1 MARDHARLFIRIW
14 SDDEFTAM
22 TESAQRAYMML
33 VSQAGVNWAGV
44 LDFRPRR
51 WTQLAADTTAE
62 SLDKALRELAAARFI
77 AIDEDHE
84 EVLVRSYMRNDEV
97 YKQPNLLKNALA
109 AVKHV
114 QSRTLRDMLADELL
128 KLVPLIPVDRR
139 DLTTNRE
146 GVAAVAALLA
156 PKGSGNPSTNPSG
169 NPKTEPFDEPF
180 KEGPG
185 VGEGEGVGV
194 CTSSVVTS
202 LVAKK
207 PKRRRAKADQRTPE
221 HPIPIGW
228 QPTEAHRERAS
239 KLGLDIDL
247 QADLFRAHA
256 EREERVVRNWNGA
269 FTTWLIKAR
278 EFQQKPDGRQPNLD
292 YASAKEWLLGEYN
305 AGRVMPIQQR
315 TGMRFP
321 EPDLPLHISGAK
333 ASEEFV
339 VGKIR
344 EWIKANHEELIRRM
358 IARAS

>member
-51 WTQLAADTTAE
+51 WTQLAADTTTE

-109 AVKHV
+109 AVRHV
-114 QSRTLRDMLADELL
+114 QSRTLRDMLAEELR
-128 KLVPLIPVDRR
+128 KLVPLIPADRR
-139 DLTTNRE
+139 DPTTNQE
-146 GVAAVAALLA
+146 GVSGVADALSG
-156 PKGSGNPSTNPSG
+156 KGSRNPSANPSV
-169 NPKTEPFDEPF
+169 NPKTEPFGEPF
-180 KEGPG
+180 EEGPG

-194 CTSSVVTS
+194 GTSSVVTS
-202 LVAKK
+202 TAAPKQTKRSRK
-207 PKRRRAKADQRTPE
+207 PKRREEHQLPAD
-221 HPIPIGW
+221 W
-228 QPTEAHRERAS
+228 QPTQAHRERAEAA
-239 KLGLDIDL
+239 GLDVAA

-256 EREERVVRNWNGA
+256 EREDRYVRNWNGA
-269 FTTWLIKAR
+269 FTTWLIKAPDFGR
-278 EFQQKPDGRQPNLD
+278 ASNQSQKLD
-292 YASAKEWLLGEYN
+292 HAAAKAWLLAEYE

-315 TGMRFP
+315 TGMHYQH
-321 EPDLPLHISGAK
+321 PDLPLHISGAK
-333 ASEEFV
+333 AAEEYQV
-339 VGKIR
+339 AKLR
-344 EWIKANHEELIRRM
+344 EWIKANHEELIRRL
-358 IARAS
+358 IARAA

>member
-51 WTQLAADTTAE
+51 WTQLAADTTTE

-109 AVKHV
+109 AVRHV
-114 QSRTLRDMLADELL
+114 QSRTLRDMLAEELW
-128 KLVPLIPVDRR
+128 KLVPLIPAARR
-139 DLTTNRE
+139 DSTTNQE
-146 GVAAVAALLA
+146 GVAGVAAALSK
-156 PKGSGNPSTNPSG
+156 KGSGNPSANPSG
-169 NPKTEPFDEPF
+169 NPKTEPLGEPF
-180 KEGPG
+180 EEGPG

-194 CTSSVVTS
+194 GTSSVVTS
-202 LVAKK
+202 LAAKK
-207 PKRRRAKADQRTPE
+207 PQRRSRKGDQRTPE
-221 HPIPIGW
+221 HPLPADW
-228 QPTEAHRERAS
+228 QPNAAHRERAS
-239 KLGLDIDL
+239 KLSLDVEL

-256 EREERVVRNWNGA
+256 EREERVARNWNGA
-269 FTTWLIKAR
+269 FTTWLIKTR
-278 EFQQKPDGRQPNLD
+278 EFEQKPSGRQPKLD
-292 YASAKEWLLGEYN
+292 HAAAKAWLLDEYN

-333 ASEEFV
+333 ASEEFI
-339 VGKIR
+339 VGKAR
-344 EWIKANHEELIRRM
+344 EWIKANHEELIQRL
-358 IARAS
+358 IARAA